1 MSRKTIV
8 ISEDGMFASE
18 PLTFADVLQLTCSCV
33 AGVAGNVLAKAE
45 GSDEYKKIEDE
56 LFDTANLAFSNCLA
70 HAFPGQ
76 ELRPDLTEEA
86 ILRAEN
92 DILSER
98 AAEVEPDAGEVENI
112 VPFPKRKVVDEFSPN
127 PEPAGTYD
135 PRECGHVSDPED
147 VMPEKGE

>member
-1 MSRKTIV
+1 MSRKTLV

-45 GSDEYKKIEDE
+45 SAEEREKIEAE
-56 LFDTANLAFSNCLA
+56 LFDIANLSFSNCLA
-70 HAFPGQ
+70 HAFPTQ

-86 ILRAEN
+86 ILKAEN

-98 AAEVEPDAGEVENI
+98 AAEVEPDAGTPEKI
-112 VPFPKRKVVDEFSPN
+112 VPFPANK
-127 PEPAGTYD
+127 EPAGKMTM
-135 PRECGHVSDPED
+135 ED
-147 VMPEKGE
+147 FLANSEAQKGE

>member
-8 ISEDGMFASE
+8 ISEDGMFASQ
-18 PLTFADVLQLTCSCV
+18 PLSFADVLQLVCSCV
-33 AGVAGNVLAKAE
+33 AGVAGDVMSRAKD
-45 GSDEYKKIEDE
+45 SDEAKKIEDV

-86 ILRAEN
+86 ILKAEN
-92 DILSER
+92 DILAER
-98 AAEVEPDAGEVENI
+98 AAEIEPDAGEPEKI
-112 VPFPKRKVVDEFSPN
+112 VPFPAGSN

-135 PRECGHVSDPED
+135 PNEGSCCSGNAGEPV
-147 VMPEKGE
+147 KGE